1 MARHKLMAHIANPQN
16 FDIDD
21 DAIFAGLLMQG
32 LVWIEEDNEDE
43 LNADFDIDNEEI
55 LDETRTFIHDHG
67 DDWVNFSH
75 VSRHLYETFGKNI
88 PKRLWENNGTY
99 TSLTKFFAAFPEI
112 FQMRKDDTKTGLF
125 WIRRT
130 AIDKGN
136 YIYKP

>member
-1 MARHKLMAHIANPQN
+1 MADIANPQN

-43 LNADFDIDNEEI
+43 LNADFDIDTEEL
-55 LDETRTFIHDHG
+55 LDETRTFLHDQG
-67 DDWVNFSH
+67 EDWVNFSR
-75 VSRHLYETFGKNI
+75 VSGHLYETFGKNI
-88 PKRLWENNGTY
+88 PQRLWETDEEY
-99 TSLTKFFAAFPEI
+99 TSLVKFFAAYSEI
-112 FQMRKDDTKTGLF
+112 FDLRKDDKKTGLF

-130 AIDKGN
+130 DLDRAN